1 MKKTLLVLSL
11 AAASA
16 GLAPAEVLTAL
27 TDANYLLFFD
37 HASPGTVSRSVQVTG
52 LGGASLV
59 GLDYRP
65 ATGGLYALGNNSRLY
80 LINPTTGVATAVG
93 SAGAF
98 TLSGTRFGFNFNP
111 TVDRIRVV
119 SDADQNLRL
128 NPNDGALAATDGNL
142 AFATGD
148 VSFGANPNVTA
159 VAYTNSFA
167 GAASTVLY
175 GIDSTLNRLV
185 SQNPPNAGTLNSL
198 GTLGVDP
205 SEAIGFDISGVT
217 GRAYAVF
224 NVGGTVGLY
233 TVDTLTGTAAS
244 LGPIGPAPEPV
255 ATGSVIALAA
265 PSGTRWVNLSSRGR
279 VGTGADVLIGG
290 FVARGGATTKV
301 LVRAVGP
308 SLGAFGVSDPL
319 ADPMLEVYDAT
330 GTRIGTNDNW
340 QDSQAADIT
349 ATGFAPSNANE
360 AAFLV
365 TVPAGAYTVVVKG
378 KNGATGVAVVEAYEV
393 P

>member
-1 MKKTLLVLSL
+1 MKKLLLALSL
-11 AAASA
+11 SAASA
-16 GLAPAEVLTAL
+16 GLAPAEVLTGL

-37 HASPGTVSRSVQVTG
+37 HATPGTVSRSIQVTG
-52 LGGASLV
+52 LGGANLV
-59 GLDYRP
+59 GIDYRP
-65 ATGGLYALGNNSRLY
+65 ATGGLYGLGNNSRLY

-98 TLSGTRFGFNFNP
+98 TLTGTRFGFNFNP

-148 VSFGANPNVTA
+148 ANFGANPNITA

-167 GAASTVLY
+167 GSAATVLY

-198 GTLGVDP
+198 GALGVDP
-205 SEAIGFDISGVT
+205 AEAIGFDISGVT

-233 TVDTLTGTAAS
+233 TVDTLTGTATA
-244 LGPIGPAPEPV
+244 LGTIGAAPEPV
-255 ATGSVIALAA
+255 AAGSVIALAA

-279 VGTGADVLIGG
+279 VGTGGDVLIGG
-290 FVARGGATTKV
+290 FVARGGASSKV
-301 LVRAVGP
+301 LLRAIGP
-308 SLGAFGVSDPL
+308 SLSAFGVTDAL
-319 ADPMLEVYDAT
+319 ADPVIEVYDAS
-330 GTRIGTNDNW
+330 GNRIGTNDNW
-340 QDSQAADIT
+340 QDTQATEIT
-349 ATGFAPSNANE
+349 ATGFAPTNANE

-365 TVPAGAYTVVVKG
+365 TVQPGAYTVVVTG
-378 KNGATGVAVVEAYEV
+378 KNGGTGVAVVEAYEV